1 MNSLRNFCRLLN
13 CYILFIP
20 AVLTAPALSSAPLA
34 VLAFVCSYFG
44 HSLTA
49 TIITFFFALMGW
61 VGMSFGAVSTAAD
74 TYGNF
79 LYPFDSPVYLLSS
92 FVSISAFVLLVLW
105 LVFFSRRQK
114 SIQNSSLSSDVEDV
128 FAKRSSIIIGGTYLA
143 LFLMLGVAK
152 TSLYALLS
160 VPSPYLLLAFQ
171 ILALAG
177 FLLLLLR
184 FIKMSKEAPCVNT
197 FADTPAPSSVH
208 ASPSTPSPIPKA
220 AADDAAVL
228 PPSDPPQAA
237 PETSAEPS
245 SASSEQTEEFQSS
258 QIHKE
263 LSNYTEIFEKH
274 IYRGISILKSSG
286 LYQTDGEAD
295 DEAFDNHADD
305 ILIALSE
312 MEFCMY
318 VVSDLAI
325 NTFLDDLKASSSLRS
340 RSALNLIVEMQDRRK
355 ASAQAIQDWICK
367 QLKESP
373 DESDMDYF
381 DSRLNFYGSIIRGR
395 SLRGLCRFGS
405 DCSDIEVIGRCAIAF
420 TDCIINPQFIDDY
433 DHASLPLF
441 DASYVYA
448 LNHSLVLP
456 FTKEFA
462 SLFKDMYDLFE
473 NMRKAASVSAKSS
486 QSNKNLLKPILISVG
501 STVAVV
507 GIVVAILFSCGVF
520 QVASSANAPASAAV
534 QSPTLETNAA
544 KSALGPNAYAY
555 QLEDHDY
562 SLTAPVDMVFV
573 SSEELKELQKK
584 YEELAAYGDYGD
596 ISMIINIYKEDSFL
610 SFKDMSDSEIY
621 DFHGVGEKSKESSF
635 LNSGITESNFQ
646 KWLFLETAKLESD
659 SQTYLNS
666 LYYETENGHDSIS
679 IAFIEYSKY
688 PGFFDSFKK
697 VAENIV
703 LSFDS

>member
-44 HSLTA
+44 HSLAA

-184 FIKMSKEAPCVNT
+184 FIKMSKEAPCVNA

-220 AADDAAVL
+220 AADDAALL

-237 PETSAEPS
+237 PETSAAGMAVS
-245 SASSEQTEEFQSS
+245 S
-258 QIHKE
+258 
-263 LSNYTEIFEKH
+263 
-274 IYRGISILKSSG
+274 
-286 LYQTDGEAD
+286 
-295 DEAFDNHADD
+295 
-305 ILIALSE
+305 
-312 MEFCMY
+312 
-318 VVSDLAI
+318 
-325 NTFLDDLKASSSLRS
+325 
-340 RSALNLIVEMQDRRK
+340 
-355 ASAQAIQDWICK
+355 
-367 QLKESP
+367 
-373 DESDMDYF
+373 
-381 DSRLNFYGSIIRGR
+381 
-395 SLRGLCRFGS
+395 
-405 DCSDIEVIGRCAIAF
+405 
-420 TDCIINPQFIDDY
+420 
-433 DHASLPLF
+433 
-441 DASYVYA
+441 
-448 LNHSLVLP
+448 
-456 FTKEFA
+456 
-462 SLFKDMYDLFE
+462 
-473 NMRKAASVSAKSS
+473 KSS

-544 KSALGPNAYAY
+544 KSSPSPSNDDTAALLLSQILNIDLNNAQKRVSNIDLNPEYIVEFCLSVLENDSFQKSMQTYIDEGLSRNASLSMHFACFY
-555 QLEDHDY
+555 QCY
-562 SLTAPVDMVFV
+562 SLTEL
-573 SSEELKELQKK
+573 SSEQQKQIK
-584 YEELAAYGDYGD
+584 TRLVSIPE
-596 ISMIINIYKEDSFL
+596 
-610 SFKDMSDSEIY
+610 SEILDAINAIRTVDLSADY
-621 DFHGVGEKSKESSF
+621 FDSGSSKADAMYRIHRIMAVIDQIYGISYMGYNDF
-635 LNSGITESNFQ
+635 LNFYNSSDRDDFQNSNLYKKRIDF
-646 KWLFLETAKLESD
+646 AK
-659 SQTYLNS
+659 
-666 LYYETENGHDSIS
+666 
-679 IAFIEYSKY
+679 K
-688 PGFFDSFKK
+688 
-697 VAENIV
+697 IV
-703 LSFDS
+703 DIICFEK